1 MAKKDVTSEGDTART
16 ARPRPLFLIN
26 RVRSAMLGRLAD
38 AYRTVRI
45 TPAVGE
51 VLNAVA
57 LEGDASASDISRRL
71 GITPQSTKQ
80 SIHTLE
86 ALGYIERSQSVRD
99 ERVMHVHITDDG
111 VKALRVCLAA
121 LDRMYDDVFR
131 TLKPRERET
140 LTTLLIKVVRSAH
153 PEVVDLYRDRKIVFS
168 TDDDG

>member
-1 MAKKDVTSEGDTART
+1 MTGDDVNSPEDSART
-16 ARPRPLFLIN
+16 ARPRSLFLIN
-26 RVRSAMLGRLAD
+26 RLRSAMLDRLSE

-57 LEGDASASDISRRL
+57 LEGDASASAISRRL

-86 ALGYIERSQSVRD
+86 NLGYIERTQSVTD
-99 ERVMHVHITDDG
+99 ERMMHVRITDEG

-121 LDRMYDDVFR
+121 LDHMYDDIFR
-131 TLKPRERET
+131 VLKPREREA
-140 LTTLLIKVVRSAH
+140 LTTLLIKVVRSIH
-153 PEVVDLYRDRKIVFS
+153 PEVMDLYRDRRIVFPA
-168 TDDDG
+168 DDD